1 MWPGRHRSPALVSAA
16 GHSHVTRSRDR
27 SACARPTDP
36 DQPTCHTQPAQ
47 GGGENTTL
55 QKFILFNIIK
65 DLCLFLFHESQA
77 KLQLVLALLQHS
89 IWATL
94 HLRLVIQKQRCR
106 GKSTLQ
112 GAMK

>member
-1 MWPGRHRSPALVSAA
+1 MSRDHVTAARALGPPTQISRPVTPNRHR
-16 GHSHVTRSRDR
+16 
-27 SACARPTDP
+27 
-36 DQPTCHTQPAQ
+36 

-77 KLQLVLALLQHS
+77 KLLLVLALLQHS